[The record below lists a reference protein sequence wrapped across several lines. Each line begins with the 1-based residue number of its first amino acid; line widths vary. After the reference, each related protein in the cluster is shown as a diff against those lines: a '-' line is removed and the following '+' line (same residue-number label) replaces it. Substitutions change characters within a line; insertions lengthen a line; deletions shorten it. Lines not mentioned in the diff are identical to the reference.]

1 MASIQLSPHQA
12 FMLKMFADGW
22 GFKMYNDKPGSW
34 NTYWSLRR
42 RGLIGSGPTV
52 KTSTNL
58 VAKDRLT
65 PSGRKALEQYLEK
78 QKGRINGADEE
89 TLRAV

>member
-1 MASIQLSPHQA
+1 MSLSPQQV

-22 GFKMYNDKPGSW
+22 GFKLYNDKPGSW

-42 RGLIGSGPTV
+42 RGLLGCGPTV

-58 VAKDRLT
+58 VARDRLT
-65 PSGRKALEQYLEK
+65 AKGRKALAKALELQAK
-78 QKGRINGADEE
+78 REAQSGHD
-89 TLRAV
+89 